1 MNNHIII
8 GTGRRCLCGMFE
20 GKPLGCSD
28 IIKSIE
34 TIKRHGQSWDGGLLA
49 RLMETLIV
57 DVDKPQTREEIDDQI
72 RALVNQ
78 KIELDK
84 ASDLKPSNRTS

>member
-1 MNNHIII
+1 
-8 GTGRRCLCGMFE
+8 MFE
-20 GKPLGCSD
+20 GKPLGCGD

-72 RALVNQ
+72 RTLVNE

-84 ASDLKPSNRTS
+84 ASDLKPSNGLPEPSRADDSRKTK